1 VTGSILALLS
11 AVFVVLAVWLSW
23 RAAQSARTS
32 QGAVGWVVFL
42 LTTPYIAVLL
52 YGLFGPHRYKRRT
65 KERRASRLLFD
76 DHRPDPKGERPP
88 CPSCERI
95 DRRPF
100 ERVAGLPF
108 VPGNR
113 AELLID
119 GQATFDA
126 LFDAINRAERY
137 LLVQFYTLRDDG
149 LGTALID
156 RLITAAER
164 GVSVMLYTD
173 AVGSN
178 GLSRH
183 TLRRMDEAGISG
195 VAQRRNRPIARRLQ
209 INFRNHRKTVI
220 VDGQEAYLGGLNV
233 GDDYM
238 GRNPAFGAWRD
249 SFVRL
254 TGPVVKQLQLIFAED
269 WHWLTGSALR
279 RDLDWSTPDPA
290 GDTEALVVA
299 TGPIDGED
307 GAAALFFAAIA
318 AAEQRIWISTPYFVP
333 DLALIAALK
342 HAAARGREVRIL
354 VPDTIDH
361 YLPWLAA
368 FAYFDELREAG
379 VEIWRYREGFL
390 HQKALLIDDCLSGIG
405 STNFDNRSF
414 RLNFETMALFL
425 NTGVASEVEEMLRAD
440 FARSAPLEKTL
451 DEQPLGI
458 RLGAPVAR
466 LFAPV
471 L

>member
-1 VTGSILALLS
+1 MSGTLLALVS
-11 AVFVVLAVWLSW
+11 AGFILLAVWLSW
-23 RAAQSARTS
+23 RAAQTARTP

-76 DHRPDPKGERPP
+76 DKRPDRGEVRAP
-88 CPSCERI
+88 CPSCDRI
-95 DRRPF
+95 DRGPF
-100 ERVAGLPF
+100 ERIAGMPF

-126 LFDAINRAERY
+126 LFAAIDRAERY

-149 LGTALID
+149 LGTEMID
-156 RLITAAER
+156 RLIAAADR
-164 GVSVMLYTD
+164 GVWVMLHTD
-173 AVGSN
+173 ALGSN
-178 GLSRH
+178 GLRRK
-183 TLRRMDEAGISG
+183 TLRRMERAGIHG
-195 VAQRRNRPIARRLQ
+195 IAQARNRPIARRIQ

-220 VDGQEAYLGGLNV
+220 VDGREAYLGGLNV

-254 TGPVVKQLQLIFAED
+254 TGPAVRQLQLVFAED
-269 WHWLTGSALR
+269 WHWLTGTALR
-279 RDLDWSTPDPA
+279 GDLDWSTPAPT
-290 GDTEALVVA
+290 GTTEALIVG
-299 TGPIDGED
+299 TGPSDGED
-307 GAAALFFAAIA
+307 GAAAVFFAAIA
-318 AAEQRIWISTPYFVP
+318 AAETRIWISTPYFVP
-333 DLALIAALK
+333 DMALMAALK
-342 HAAARGREVRIL
+342 HAAARGCEVRIL

-379 VEIWRYREGFL
+379 VEVWRYTAGFL
-390 HQKALLIDDCLSGIG
+390 HQKAMLIDDCLSGIG
-405 STNFDNRSF
+405 SANFDNRSF

-425 NTGVASEVEEMLRAD
+425 DTAVATEVEEMLRAD
-440 FARSAPLEKTL
+440 FARAAPLEKSL
-451 DEQPLGI
+451 DQQPLGI
-458 RLGAPVAR
+458 RIGAPLAR

>member
-1 VTGSILALLS
+1 MQGSLLALLS
-11 AVFVVLAVWLSW
+11 AVFVGLAVWLSW
-23 RAAQSARTS
+23 RAAQTARTP

-65 KERRASRLLFD
+65 KERRRSRLLFD
-76 DHRPDPKGERPP
+76 DKRPDPDDRRTS
-88 CPSCERI
+88 CPSCDRI

-100 ERVAGLPF
+100 ERIAGMAF

-126 LFDAINRAERY
+126 LFDAIDRAEHY

-149 LGTALID
+149 LGTEMID
-156 RLITAAER
+156 RLIAAAER
-164 GVSVMLYTD
+164 GVAVMLHTD
-173 AVGSN
+173 ALGSN
-178 GLSRH
+178 GLRRA
-183 TLRRMDEAGISG
+183 TLRRMEAAGING
-195 VAQRRNRPIARRLQ
+195 IAQARNRPIARRIQ
-209 INFRNHRKTVI
+209 INFRNHRKTLI
-220 VDGQEAYLGGLNV
+220 VDGREAYLGGLNV

-254 TGPVVKQLQLIFAED
+254 TGPAVTQLQLVFAED
-269 WHWLTGSALR
+269 WHWLTGEALR
-279 RDLDWSTPDPA
+279 SDLDWSIPAPA
-290 GDTEALVVA
+290 GKTEALVVA

-318 AAEQRIWISTPYFVP
+318 AAERRIWISTPYFVP

-342 HAAARGREVRIL
+342 HAATRGREVRIL

-368 FAYFDELREAG
+368 FAYFDELRDAG
-379 VEIWRYREGFL
+379 VEIWRYTEGFL

-425 NTGVASEVEEMLRAD
+425 DTGVASEVEEMLRAD
-440 FARSAPLEKTL
+440 FARAACLDKSLEQ
-451 DEQPLGI
+451 QPLAI
-458 RLGAPVAR
+458 RLGAPLAR